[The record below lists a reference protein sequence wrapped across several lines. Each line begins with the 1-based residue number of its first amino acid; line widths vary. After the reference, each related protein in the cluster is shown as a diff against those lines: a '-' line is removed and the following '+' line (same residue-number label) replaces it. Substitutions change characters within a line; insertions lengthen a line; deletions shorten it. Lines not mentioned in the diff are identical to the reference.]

1 MKFFFTT
8 ILLLLL
14 LLNSFFAKAQQYNP
28 LLKAN
33 TFWDIMISS
42 SSEICYLESGGRYF
56 LLGDTIISGN
66 TYSIIRE
73 FPIVPINNPGPY
85 CPPFIVNPNT
95 SVISG
100 FIREDTITQQVFVYD
115 QSNDTDALLYDFN
128 LTDGDTLNSV
138 YAGQGASIIIDSVRT
153 TTLLNGDLRKI
164 FYYSDTW
171 GNTCNQFQYYIEGIG
186 SQVGLHF
193 PLVYISCGSGGGLT
207 CVKSNDI
214 QLYGG
219 QCVGTVG
226 LKEEKVHEQLEIYPN
241 PANEVLNIS
250 IAKDI
255 DLTNASISLFDVMGK
270 EILNRKIESNTT
282 LIDVSQY
289 TKGVYFYQIIH
300 QEQQISG
307 KLIIQ

>member
-1 MKFFFTT
+1 MKSFFTT

-14 LLNSFFAKAQQYNP
+14 NSSFVKAQLYNP

-42 SSEICYLESGGRYF
+42 GSEICYLESGGRYF
-56 LLGDTIISGN
+56 LLGDTILLGN

-85 CPPFIVNPNT
+85 CPPFIVNPST
-95 SVISG
+95 SIISG

-193 PLVYISCGSGGGLT
+193 PLVYISCGPDGGLT

-226 LKEEKVHEQLEIYPN
+226 LKEEKIDEQLEIYPN
-241 PANEVLNIS
+241 PFNNYFSVKSELNVEFDYKIYSIDGVLIQENKSFTNNKIPISLKKGIYFLEVLNSDKKIH
-250 IAKDI
+250 
-255 DLTNASISLFDVMGK
+255 
-270 EILNRKIESNTT
+270 KIE
-282 LIDVSQY
+282 
-289 TKGVYFYQIIH
+289 
-300 QEQQISG
+300 
-307 KLIIQ
+307 KLIKLI